1 MFNVRTVDGQLYK
14 PVVPLKL
21 KDDDDGSNFSGV

>member
-1 MFNVRTVDGQLYK
+1 MFNGRTVEGQLYK